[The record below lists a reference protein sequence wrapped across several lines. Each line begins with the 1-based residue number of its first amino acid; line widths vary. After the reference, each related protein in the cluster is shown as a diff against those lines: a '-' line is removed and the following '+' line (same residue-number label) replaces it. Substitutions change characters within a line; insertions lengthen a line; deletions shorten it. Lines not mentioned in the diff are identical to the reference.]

1 MKISVALF
9 ASAREIV
16 GSNSIDLNLSESATV
31 CDLRNA
37 LVEYYPELAG
47 LMTNSVFSVD
57 HEYANEQSKL
67 FDGSEVALIPPVSGG

>member
-9 ASAREIV
+9 AAAREMV
-16 GSNSIDLNLSESATV
+16 GLNSVDLVLSESATV

-37 LVEYYPELAG
+37 LVENYPELDS
-47 LMTNSVFSVD
+47 LMSNSVFSVD
-57 HEYANEQSKL
+57 HEYANDQSKL